1 MTANPTCADDRG
13 LRTFS
18 WRWSRGHSLALT
30 VSHRTHPT
38 ERPSDALV
46 VVPADAVV
54 DRDERLAAGA
64 LLPML
69 GMDGFRLH
77 ASEEPLRGGV
87 VRGTALGARRP
98 CQAVAVHE
106 RQPSGSPAVA
116 SAVGMH
122 QGMRSL
128 RQCLRGLDEHP
139 VGEPGVGT
147 GPGRVRDDPAVV
159 AVDRRREARPSRPR
173 P

>member
-1 MTANPTCADDRG
+1 MGRLGRG

-18 WRWSRGHSLALT
+18 RRWSRSYSLALT
-30 VSHRTHPT
+30 VLYRTHPT
-38 ERPSDALV
+38 KRPFDAFV

-54 DRDERLAAGA
+54 GQDEHLVTGT
-64 LLPML
+64 LLPTPRI
-69 GMDGFRLH
+69 DGFRLH
-77 ASEEPLRGGV
+77 ASKEPLRGDV
-87 VRGTALGARRP
+87 VRGTAFGARRP

-106 RQPSGSPAVA
+106 RQPSGPPAVA

-128 RQCLRGLDEHP
+128 RQRFHGLDEHP
-139 VGEPGVGT
+139 IGEPGVGT
-147 GPGRVRDDPAVV
+147 GTGRVCDDLAVV
-159 AVDRRREARPSRPR
+159 AVDRRREARPFRPG

>member
-1 MTANPTCADDRG
+1 MEIG
-13 LRTFS
+13 ELRTFS
-18 WRWSRGHSLALT
+18 WRWSRSHSLALT

-77 ASEEPLRGGV
+77 ASEEPPPR
-87 VRGTALGARRP
+87 RRRP
-98 CQAVAVHE
+98 GNGPW
-106 RQPSGSPAVA
+106 RPSTV
-116 SAVGMH
+116 
-122 QGMRSL
+122 
-128 RQCLRGLDEHP
+128 
-139 VGEPGVGT
+139 
-147 GPGRVRDDPAVV
+147 PGRSGP
-159 AVDRRREARPSRPR
+159 
-173 P
+173 